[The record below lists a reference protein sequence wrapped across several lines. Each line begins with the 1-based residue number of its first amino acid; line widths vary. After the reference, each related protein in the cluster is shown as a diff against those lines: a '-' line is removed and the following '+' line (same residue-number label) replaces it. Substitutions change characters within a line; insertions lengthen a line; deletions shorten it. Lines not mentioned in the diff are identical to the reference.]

1 MYDLQK
7 ASMLK
12 RISAALLDGIL
23 LATLVVGVALLLSL
37 ALGYDTYSDRLDG
50 YYDQYE
56 DEYGVSFDLSTEE
69 YAAMPAADRERLEE
83 AFDAFASDED
93 VLYVYNLLFNYTLI
107 IVTFS
112 ILIAYLVTEFAVPLI
127 LGNGQTVG
135 KKVFG
140 IGLMR
145 EDGVKLTPVQLF
157 ARTVLG
163 KYTVET
169 MLPVFIVIMILF
181 NVMGILGTALIGI
194 LLIVQLVLLIV
205 TKTRTPIHDLL
216 ARTVAVDITSQLIFD
231 TPEDLLAYKK
241 RLHEEQV
248 QSTSD
253 DTRLV

>member
-12 RISAALLDGIL
+12 RISAALLDLIL
-23 LATLVVGVALLLSL
+23 LLILVVGAALLLSTV
-37 ALGYDTYSDRLDG
+37 LGYDTYSDRLNA

-56 DEYGVSFDLSTEE
+56 EEYGVSFELSSDE
-69 YAAMPAADRERLEE
+69 YAAMPDTERERLDA
-83 AFDAFASDED
+83 AFDAFASDEE
-93 VLYVYNLLFNYTLI
+93 VLRVYNLLFNYTLI
-107 IVTFS
+107 IMTFS
-112 ILIAYLVTEFAVPLI
+112 IMVAYLVAEFVIPLL

-135 KKVFG
+135 KKIFG

-145 EDGVKLTPVQLF
+145 EDGVKLTAIQLF
-157 ARTVLG
+157 ARTLLG

-169 MLPVFIVIMILF
+169 MLPVFIVVMILF
-181 NVMGILGTALIGI
+181 GVMGLLGTVLIGI
-194 LLIVQLVLLIV
+194 LLVVQLVLLIV
-205 TKTRTPIHDLL
+205 TKTHTPIHDLL

-248 QSTSD
+248 QESAD
-253 DTRLV
+253 DRRFV